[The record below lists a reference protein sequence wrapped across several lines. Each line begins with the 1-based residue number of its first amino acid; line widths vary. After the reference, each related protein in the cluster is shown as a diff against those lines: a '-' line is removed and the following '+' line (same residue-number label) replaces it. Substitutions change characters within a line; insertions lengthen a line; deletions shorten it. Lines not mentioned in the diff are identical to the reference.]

1 MPEFFSVS
9 DPPDYIRPR
18 EPVIAIE
25 INGEARAYPLAI
37 MIQHEVANDVV
48 GGVPVVVTFCPLCN
62 TAIAFDRRVA
72 GRELT
77 FGTSGTV
84 RNADLVMWDRQ
95 TETWW
100 QQITGDA
107 VIGELTGY
115 RLSFI
120 PVPNNRP
127 GDFCRAVS

>member
-1 MPEFFSVS
+1 MTGISG
-9 DPPDYIRPR
+9 R

-25 INGEARAYPLAI
+25 INGKARAYPLAI
-37 MIQHEVANDVV
+37 MIQHEVANDVA